1 MSLLLALFLVVHASI
16 HIGYLCG
23 PAWPFVASEPWLV
36 TGLGASAD
44 MVRAVGIVLV
54 LLTFVAFV
62 LAAVM
67 ATGFMRS
74 SWKPLIIVA
83 SVASATVLLLLV
95 TPWTLP
101 GLVIDA
107 LLLWATLVWG
117 WRPTPYFGRTRH
129 ASPPSRAAVP

>member
-16 HIGYLCG
+16 HIGYICG

-54 LLTFVAFV
+54 LVTFVAFV
-62 LAAVM
+62 LAAVT

-74 SWKPLIIVA
+74 SWKPLTIVA
-83 SVASATVLLLLV
+83 SVASATVLLLCPV
-95 TPWTLP
+95 
-101 GLVIDA
+101 
-107 LLLWATLVWG
+107 
-117 WRPTPYFGRTRH
+117 
-129 ASPPSRAAVP
+129 S